1 MFLPGCLIW
10 FILLTL
16 HLSACVLETS
26 EHGRPEVICSQG
38 LSDCTVRDEMFLM
51 AAENTVH
58 VQTLKPYFKLCCKNR
73 KTCTLCLEIDAE
85 LSIQPDKGSEDE
97 GSSESDEE
105 DYREETG
112 SPKASATLCY
122 STAATMPTCK
132 KVEFTVNHTAL
143 VQQNLAKVSL
153 VITKPDGFHFGNQV
167 DVYSF
172 KQTRQ
177 RKKVV
182 APSLEK
188 VCSQELRRRVPKC
201 LVPAVS
207 SVINQELDQVE
218 LQFEDRNKTL
228 PSMCIQYEQ
237 DGKCQSWS
245 RRTIPLQAVAPCMC
259 LQAWNEDGQ
268 RSARSVQCPFK
279 RTDFQH
285 VFQKNMWEN
294 VFVSV
299 MAREKTGFGTM
310 LLWNLSAPCRLE
322 GEVQLCYEG
331 NSCRQKNEVRQQ
343 LANGTWRQNIE
354 GLWVKAGVFE
364 NVNLQRVPC
373 VKVKIKGMGHELGPR
388 CPKDTSRGRWSL
400 LVAGVL
406 LLVCLT
412 MLMCYFLHHFV
423 KKWVWSWRHG
433 GFVKLGRKGHVVLLS
448 PPDVDDG
455 VSESVHQLWS
465 LLCSQGFSVSVD
477 MWSRKEQC
485 DLGPLP
491 WLHSQLLKI
500 NSLGSRAVLILNG
513 KALERTE
520 EWTRSSKVVIETK
533 GEDRL
538 PPQLQSPYYDM
549 FAASL
554 FLIQADKQLGRA
566 GERFVLVRFDS
577 PSKQTHSS
585 DRSLPELLQG
595 LPLFQLPSQTPSLLA
610 ELTAVPAE
618 RTSGQR
624 MWTR

>member
-112 SPKASATLCY
+112 TSATLCY

-343 LANGTWRQNIE
+343 LANGTWR
-354 GLWVKAGVFE
+354 GFCFVLLAA
-364 NVNLQRVPC
+364 
-373 VKVKIKGMGHELGPR
+373 
-388 CPKDTSRGRWSL
+388 SRGRWSL

-423 KKWVWSWRHG
+423 KI
-433 GFVKLGRKGHVVLLS
+433 GRKGHVVLLS

-610 ELTAVPAE
+610 ELTAVPWD
-618 RTSGQR
+618 TSDGGTLLTTPAQSITVEYLGVDINVETTSWSHDKHYSCSVL
-624 MWTR
+624 MKNTFI